1 MPNLVTKQFK
11 IVNAKNFIAQF
22 SWGGGDRDRD
32 SVVGM
37 GNGLYV

>member
-1 MPNLVTKQFK
+1 MGEKGFTVGT
-11 IVNAKNFIAQF
+11 V
-22 SWGGGDRDRD
+22 WGGEEGGVVGGGDRDRD